1 MYSDFSVHKSKI
13 TFEFPSKKAA
23 NMTPCA
29 FDRKGLLHEVLEQF
43 KVNKRGVHGPS
54 HWARVRHHALTVGQA
69 TGADLLVVELF
80 AFLHDSKRLNEDRD
94 PDHGFRAASYA
105 AQLNGRYFKL
115 DGLQLDVLC
124 HAMTHHS
131 NGAVDA
137 DPTVQT
143 CWDADRLD
151 LGRVGI
157 KPAARYLSLEAAT
170 HIESAYAW
178 SRERRLNSNHVFV
191 FD

>member
-1 MYSDFSVHKSKI
+1 
-13 TFEFPSKKAA
+13 
-23 NMTPCA
+23 MTPCA

-43 KVNKRGVHGPS
+43 KVNKHGVHGPS

-94 PDHGFRAASYA
+94 PDHGFRAARFA
-105 AQLNGRYFKL
+105 AHLNGRYFKL

-137 DPTVQT
+137 DSTVQT

-170 HIESAYAW
+170 HIESAYTW
-178 SRERRLNSNHVFV
+178 SRERRVNSNQVFV